1 MFSLFN
7 NRADLMDQTLFSVP
21 APDSTQSPLVETHPG
36 QLRQW
41 VASLPYA
48 SPERVAEFVIANLS
62 LLNRHP
68 DRVKDRAELMEIYR
82 MPSTRL
88 CRIPIGKRGAP
99 DILQIRRLLT
109 EMAYGYKHII
119 NECLNN
125 RSWLK
130 QRKRLLHS
138 IFYALKFLAL
148 EQFVAFEGYD
158 CRSRKSLSE
167 VLKLY
172 ALAEQQ
178 NLHNEIID
186 DHDQAGDET
195 STISHQ
201 TKRII
206 LVSLLDPCHLEP
218 GEARICFDF
227 LNQYAGKAKFGS
239 VTATGDAAGRFV
251 IDMSGMEP
259 SRPFDPDTSPN
270 LDPRRYRRFSLTS
283 VSKRI
288 HRAQQKI
295 AMNGEEPPPGL
306 QHLPPEEAILILRRI
321 LKSWHIQ
328 QQRGADRQ
336 NRPRR
341 VAIALGVTS
350 IHHYLQTLAI
360 QNESSSDSSFS
371 VILNGNLGADYA
383 PQHKSFE
390 CMQVDQSA
398 SGVALQLQLSQSSS
412 PQVGQLLLIT
422 ASEDENSSDWRIGVV
437 RRAMRKGNSSL
448 ELGVQFIRGHVS
460 PITLRTPNKGKEEQ
474 PGRRALFIDRGHKH
488 RGSVIVSRNSL
499 ELDQGYRVDEQTP
512 DPVIVPMQLAEATPG
527 FARYRLKD
535 T

>member
-1 MFSLFN
+1 
-7 NRADLMDQTLFSVP
+7 
-21 APDSTQSPLVETHPG
+21 
-36 QLRQW
+36 
-41 VASLPYA
+41 
-48 SPERVAEFVIANLS
+48 
-62 LLNRHP
+62 
-68 DRVKDRAELMEIYR
+68 
-82 MPSTRL
+82 
-88 CRIPIGKRGAP
+88 
-99 DILQIRRLLT
+99 
-109 EMAYGYKHII
+109 
-119 NECLNN
+119 
-125 RSWLK
+125 
-130 QRKRLLHS
+130 
-138 IFYALKFLAL
+138 
-148 EQFVAFEGYD
+148 
-158 CRSRKSLSE
+158 
-167 VLKLY
+167 
-172 ALAEQQ
+172 
-178 NLHNEIID
+178 
-186 DHDQAGDET
+186 
-195 STISHQ
+195 
-201 TKRII
+201 
-206 LVSLLDPCHLEP
+206 
-218 GEARICFDF
+218 
-227 LNQYAGKAKFGS
+227 
-239 VTATGDAAGRFV
+239 
-251 IDMSGMEP
+251 
-259 SRPFDPDTSPN
+259 
-270 LDPRRYRRFSLTS
+270 
-283 VSKRI
+283 
-288 HRAQQKI
+288 
-295 AMNGEEPPPGL
+295 L

-398 SGVALQLQLSQSSS
+398 SGVALQLQLQLSQSSS